1 MAEIRSNKTQVERNS
16 MVKIYRDRS
25 EAGRELALI
34 LTAYAH
40 RQDVLVLALPRG
52 GVPVGYEVAKAL
64 QAPLD
69 VFVVRKLGVPGHE
82 ELAMGAIATGG
93 IRVIN
98 EEVVQM
104 LHIPQ
109 EVIDAVVAKE
119 QRELERRE
127 RLYRDDRPPP
137 DVNRC
142 IVILVDDGLATGS
155 TMLAAAVAVRQQHP
169 ARLVVAVPV
178 AAPETCEELST
189 EVDEIVCAQTPEP
202 FYGVGYWYEDFSQ
215 LSDEEVHDLLSQA
228 EQERPVAARKQ

>member
-1 MAEIRSNKTQVERNS
+1 MTPQRF
-16 MVKIYRDRS
+16 RDRAD
-25 EAGRELALI
+25 AGRRLAEKL
-34 LTAYAH
+34 APYAN

-52 GVPVGYEVAKAL
+52 GVPVAFEVARSL
-64 QAPLD
+64 GAPLD

-93 IRVIN
+93 ICVIN
-98 EEVVQM
+98 EEVVRM
-104 LHIPQ
+104 LHIP
-109 EVIDAVVAKE
+109 ERVIDAVVAKE

-137 DVNRC
+137 DVNGC

-155 TMLAAAVAVRQQHP
+155 TMLAAVEALRQQHP

-178 AAPETCEELST
+178 AAPSTCEEFRA

-202 FYGVGYWYEDFSQ
+202 FFGVGYWYEDFSQ
-215 LSDEEVHDLLSQA
+215 TSDEEVHDLLSRA
-228 EQERPVAARKQ
+228 EQEKPVAARKH

>member
-1 MAEIRSNKTQVERNS
+1 MI
-16 MVKIYRDRS
+16 KIYRDRY
-25 EAGRELALI
+25 EAGRELATK

-64 QAPLD
+64 QAALD

-93 IRVIN
+93 ICVID
-98 EEVVQM
+98 EEVLHM
-104 LHIPQ
+104 LHIPK

-119 QRELERRE
+119 QLELERRE
-127 RLYRDDRPPP
+127 HLYRDDRPPP
-137 DVNRC
+137 DVNGC
-142 IVILVDDGLATGS
+142 NVILVDDGLATGS
-155 TMLAAAVAVRQQHP
+155 TMRAAAEALRQQHP

-178 AAPETCEELST
+178 AAPSACEEFST
-189 EVDEIVCAQTPEP
+189 EVDEVVCAQTPEP

-215 LSDEEVHDLLSQA
+215 ISDEEVRGLLSQA
-228 EQERPVAARKQ
+228 EQEKPVATRKQ